1 MTTKDRFNYL
11 TFSDWNAMYH
21 FITSEG
27 DLYNPFL
34 NKYAFTYN
42 NDGAIC
48 VYDVTPAEAV
58 ELVEQSVENHEL
70 WSASLGT
77 GGQIL
82 DNDSLDRNDEQ
93 YLAVSYEFCKENYN
107 KVGWMRTDDFFQD
120 SYTRKFIKYQATD
133 AQKKYLGQAIKIHDY
148 CEMSILFDYTD
159 DVHYD
164 LLTSALAEIAETDT
178 LILYSQ
184 FFQTGEKIKKF
195 QKCKTKNVFIT
206 TICMKTKILGNKEP
220 RQIQG
225 GKLYEEQIS
234 KSNARNT
241 SCNKCSYCTAGND
254 RTRRRGHSG

>member
-164 LLTSALAEIAETDT
+164 LLTSALAEITK
-178 LILYSQ
+178 
-184 FFQTGEKIKKF
+184 EK
-195 QKCKTKNVFIT
+195 
-206 TICMKTKILGNKEP
+206 
-220 RQIQG
+220 
-225 GKLYEEQIS
+225 
-234 KSNARNT
+234 
-241 SCNKCSYCTAGND
+241 
-254 RTRRRGHSG
+254 